1 MLAAGLTGG
10 RGLARWR
17 ELFLFVLLA
26 VCFDAK
32 YLWSWCHLHRVLR
45 FGDFLG
51 VWSYGRLAARGDL
64 HTLYDVGA
72 LTAYQHAL
80 FPMLPG
86 ALPFFYPP
94 TMLLLLAPLGLMGP
108 VAAWML
114 WTAFGLAAL
123 LFAIL
128 PDRRRPGRAILLLLL
143 PATVVSAAFG
153 QTGLITGALLLGGLR
168 LAPSRPVLGG
178 VLLGLL
184 TIKPQMGVLVP
195 VALVAS
201 EQWRAIAAAIV
212 TAAALAVVGGLTFGF
227 GSWLAWLHALPS
239 AADQWHTDA
248 GTLLRFSPTLT
259 ASLAAS
265 HAPWP
270 IIRLAQAA
278 CALLASCLVWRSCR
292 ADLHGAAIP
301 LVCAASLLATPH
313 GFIYDMPALCGAL
326 LLFVDRDRAT
336 ALQQLAALA
345 AQMVPIVALAIRL
358 PFVSPALLAVLVL
371 SLSAPPC
378 RSTPS
383 RARLGS
389 AGA

>member
-1 MLAAGLTGG
+1 MFLVVGLTSR
-10 RGLARWR
+10 RGPERWR

-32 YLWSWCHLHRVLR
+32 YLWSWCHLDRVLR

-64 HTLYDVGA
+64 RTLYDVVA
-72 LTAYQHAL
+72 LTSYQHTL

-94 TMLLLLAPLGLMGP
+94 TMLLLMAPLGLMGP

-114 WTAFGLAAL
+114 WTTCGLAAL
-123 LFAIL
+123 LFAVL
-128 PDRRRPGRAILLLLL
+128 PDRRRPGHAILLLLL
-143 PATVVSAAFG
+143 PAIVVSAAFG

-168 LAPSRPVLGG
+168 LTPSRPVLGG

-201 EQWRAIAAAIV
+201 KQWRAIAAATV
-212 TAAALAVVGGLTFGF
+212 TAVALAVVGGLTFGF
-227 GSWLAWLHALPS
+227 GSWPTWLHALPN

-248 GTLLRFSPTLT
+248 GTLLPFSPTLT
-259 ASLAAS
+259 ASLAAT
-265 HAPWP
+265 HLPWP

-278 CALLASCLVWRSCR
+278 SALLASWLVWRGCR
-292 ADLHGAAIP
+292 AGLHGAAIP

-336 ALQQLAALA
+336 TLQQLAALA
-345 AQMVPIVALAIRL
+345 AQMVPIVALALRV

-371 SLSAPPC
+371 SLSALPH
-378 RSTPS
+378 RSNPS
-383 RARLGS
+383 CARL
-389 AGA
+389 

>member
-1 MLAAGLTGG
+1 M
-10 RGLARWR
+10 
-17 ELFLFVLLA
+17 LLA
-26 VCFDAK
+26 VCFDAR
-32 YLWSWCHLHRVLR
+32 YLWSWCHLDRVLR

-64 HTLYDVGA
+64 RTLYDVVA
-72 LTAYQHAL
+72 LTSYQHAL

-123 LFAIL
+123 LFAVL

-168 LAPSRPVLGG
+168 LAPSRPMLGG

-201 EQWRAIAAAIV
+201 GQWRAIAAAIV
-212 TAAALAVVGGLTFGF
+212 TAVALAVVGGLTFGF
-227 GSWLAWLHALPS
+227 GSWPAWLHALPS
-239 AADQWHTDA
+239 ATGQWHTDA

-265 HAPWP
+265 HVPWL
-270 IIRLAQAA
+270 IIRLVQATS
-278 CALLASCLVWRSCR
+278 ALLASCLVWRGCR
-292 ADLHGAAIP
+292 GGLHGVAIP
-301 LVCAASLLATPH
+301 LVCAASLLVTPH
-313 GFIYDMPALCGAL
+313 GFIYDMSALCGAL
-326 LLFVDRDRAT
+326 LLFVDRNRAT

-345 AQMVPIVALAIRL
+345 AQMVPIVALTIRV
-358 PFVSPALLAVLVL
+358 PFVSPALLAFLVL
-371 SLSAPPC
+371 SLSALPC
-378 RSTPS
+378 QSNPAC
-383 RARLGS
+383 ARLEP

>member
-1 MLAAGLTGG
+1 MTGG
-10 RGLARWR
+10 RGSARWR

-32 YLWSWCHLHRVLR
+32 YLWSWCHLDRVLR

-64 HTLYDVGA
+64 QTLYDVAA
-72 LTAYQHAL
+72 LTSYQHAL

-94 TMLLLLAPLGLMGP
+94 TMLLLMAPLGLMGP
-108 VAAWML
+108 VAAWVL
-114 WTAFGLAAL
+114 WTTFGLAAL
-123 LFAIL
+123 LFAVL

-143 PATVVSAAFG
+143 PATMVSAAFG

-178 VLLGLL
+178 MLLGLL

-201 EQWRAIAAAIV
+201 EQWRAIAAASV
-212 TAAALAVVGGLTFGF
+212 TAVGLAVVGGLTFGF
-227 GSWLAWLHALPS
+227 GAWLAWLYALPS
-239 AADQWHTDA
+239 AADQWHSDA
-248 GTLLRFSPTLT
+248 GTLLHFSPTLT

-265 HAPWP
+265 QMSWRL
-270 IIRLAQAA
+270 IRLAQAA
-278 CALLASCLVWRSCR
+278 SILLTSWLVWRGCR
-292 ADLHGAAIP
+292 AGMQGAAIP

-326 LLFVDRDRAT
+326 LRFVDRNQAT

-345 AQMVPIVALAIRL
+345 VQMVPIVALAIRV
-358 PFVSPALLAVLVL
+358 PFVSPALLALLVL
-371 SLSAPPC
+371 SLSVLPYRDKPLH
-378 RSTPS
+378 
-383 RARLGS
+383 ARFGP
-389 AGA
+389 AGV